1 MGKLVWFYPDGWR
14 LTWHMAQ
21 PSGTVKQHIIDLLGD
36 RRVGWYDDDGVLCEA
51 YGKEPFALVQIY
63 LPELARRKYGSPAL
77 E

>member
-1 MGKLVWFYPDGWR
+1 
-14 LTWHMAQ
+14 
-21 PSGTVKQHIIDLLGD
+21 LLGD
-36 RRVGWYDDDGVLCEA
+36 RRAGWYDDDGVLCEA